1 MIKPVAPLALRLQA
15 MLLRG
20 IVLLYNR
27 QLVLLYGV
35 WATEACPDPVFHAR
49 LLSRAL
55 AVGR

>member
-1 MIKPVAPLALRLQA
+1 

-35 WATEACPDPVFHAR
+35 WAAEACPDPVFHAR

>member
-1 MIKPVAPLALRLQA
+1 

-35 WATEACPDPVFHAR
+35 WAAEACPDPVFHAR
-49 LLSRAL
+49 LLSSLSRAL